1 MSLGCETKATG
12 HCKELARAGAG
23 AAVLRTLRTPRAF
36 FASLPNVTPD
46 LARSLHPSRLYLVH
60 SRLDKP
66 PRRRLVKRPGKFEQ
80 DLSPF
85 SSSARIPLSF
95 RVARLDVNPK
105 PREPSSYVPGPSKR
119 GSRVLY
125 ARDQRTTSSNPVYF
139 IRLAVFSIVSFASS
153 TSIHVSTVSASV
165 HPSLVRR
172 VCGGN
177 HPFST
182 PLSSPSSLLGAPSR
196 SPSGLAPFQHHD

>member
-1 MSLGCETKATG
+1 MSLGCETKATE

-46 LARSLHPSRLYLVH
+46 LARSLHPSRLYVVH

-85 SSSARIPLSF
+85 SSSARIP
-95 RVARLDVNPK
+95 
-105 PREPSSYVPGPSKR
+105 
-119 GSRVLY
+119 
-125 ARDQRTTSSNPVYF
+125 
-139 IRLAVFSIVSFASS
+139 
-153 TSIHVSTVSASV
+153 
-165 HPSLVRR
+165 SLV
-172 VCGGN
+172 
-177 HPFST
+177 
-182 PLSSPSSLLGAPSR
+182 PSR
-196 SPSGLAPFQHHD
+196 PARRLSEAARAVIIRP